1 MSEEIFVKILS
12 GSATEAEKSS
22 FYQELE
28 ENSELR
34 QAYFEYKTIY
44 TIAVCQNSAE
54 LPVPQNSFEN
64 LRNRLKP
71 AKGLTYIGL
80 WYRYAA
86 IFILALTVGFLVQY
100 LIEAD
105 KVQPVYTHQIEY
117 TSEKGSVSVLHL
129 KDGSAIWLSSGSKIV
144 VSSKS
149 TGEMTAVLNGEAYFD
164 MVPDPKRNFTIDL
177 GYFKV
182 KDIGTKFDIRAYR
195 DEKGITASLSDGQ
208 IDFSRNGDQP
218 IVSLKP
224 GEFMQFDKETNHLVI
239 SKQDPTIAMA
249 WKDGKFV
256 FIHKTLAEICH
267 ELESWYNVQIVITNQ
282 SLANTR
288 YTSVIK
294 RTTTVKLVMK
304 MLSLTDNINYKI
316 TDRKEA
322 KDIVL
327 IY

>member
-12 GSATEAEKSS
+12 GSATQAEKSN
-22 FYQELE
+22 FYLELE
-28 ENSELR
+28 ENSDLR
-34 QAYFEYKTIY
+34 EEFFQYKTLY
-44 TIAVCQNSAE
+44 TIAVCQNSRE
-54 LPVPQNSFEN
+54 LPIPGDSLEN
-64 LRNRLKP
+64 FRRRLKSSH
-71 AKGLTYIGL
+71 GLTSIGL

-86 IFILALTVGFLVQY
+86 IFIVALAFGFLVQY
-100 LIEAD
+100 LIAEN
-105 KVQPVYTHQIEY
+105 KEQPVYTHQIQY
-117 TSEKGSVSVLHL
+117 SSEKGSVSVIHL
-129 KDGSAIWLSSGSKIV
+129 KDGSSIWLSSGSKIIL
-144 VSSKS
+144 SGKS

-164 MVPDPKRNFTIDL
+164 LVPDPNRNFVVDL

-182 KDIGTKFDIRAYR
+182 RDIGTKFDIRAYH

-208 IDFSRNGDQP
+208 IDFSKDGVHP

-224 GEFMQFDKETNHLVI
+224 NEYMQFDKETNHLVV
-239 SKQDPTIAMA
+239 SKQDPSIATA

-267 ELESWYNVQIVITNQ
+267 ELESWYNVQIVISDK

-294 RTTTVKLVMK
+294 RTTTVKLVLK

-316 TDRKEA
+316 TDRKEG
-322 KDIVL
+322 KDIVY